1 MATNVTVN
9 GSRVS
14 ITTTEGE
21 TLRQAQQTAQT
32 TGNPL
37 DSLTLAQALAWI
49 DTNVADLASARA
61 ALKHLAK
68 LLFVMRAEV
77 HRRQ

>member
-1 MATNVTVN
+1 MTTKVTVD
-9 GSRVS
+9 GSHVS

-21 TLRQAQQTAQT
+21 TLREAQLTAQAA
-32 TGNPL
+32 GNPL
-37 DSLTLAQALAWI
+37 DSLTLADALLWI
-49 DTNVADLASARA
+49 DTNVADLASAID

-68 LLFVMRAEV
+68 LLFVLHAEV